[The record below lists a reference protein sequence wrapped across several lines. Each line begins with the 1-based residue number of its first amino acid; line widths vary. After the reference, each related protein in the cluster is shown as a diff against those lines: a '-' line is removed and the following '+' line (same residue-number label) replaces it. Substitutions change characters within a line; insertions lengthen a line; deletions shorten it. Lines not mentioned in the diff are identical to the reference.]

1 MPTFTEVPRAPRT
14 VGDDLDLVNNLR
26 NLYVLARNKR
36 RERYDIWHRNY
47 RLINNRMGS
56 QAGLQANWAPSP
68 RDSEIYPTI
77 SALVAWMTDQNTFID
92 LTPASDPH
100 SPYYEFVGGLCND
113 LSAVLYSTWLA
124 EDYNGQIKLALW
136 DAFTYGVGI
145 VKSVWDN
152 AVSNGY
158 GNALLR
164 RVDPYS
170 FYPDPNATSLED
182 AEYLIEARRM
192 SFDELERRYPDKA
205 DRVHDLWSSSYETDE
220 RPNVFDGVSRVPKAN
235 PGALPGA
242 GTLTSY
248 SGSGQVRYGRPRSN
262 SQLYDP
268 IPGIVVYECWL
279 RENSHWSND
288 QSDPDTPIT
297 GERHIE
303 DKWRVVSFAG
313 NEILLDEMAED
324 LWSHAQHPYE
334 RYAFDDIGEFY
345 GISLVD
351 HLAHPQIYIN
361 RLLTALQHNAELVG
375 NPIFLEAAGSGTERT
390 SIINR
395 PGQRLTLKGTAAMQ
409 NKPDW
414 LRPPD
419 MPAGVSDLVQFW
431 ISRMENISGL
441 SAIVRGATPTA
452 RNAEGVIS
460 SIQEAAFVRI
470 RSGLRNL
477 EKCLEK
483 ATTKLA
489 DLIID
494 NYTEPRYMAILGPDG
509 EQSTLALKARHF
521 DAPTPKGATPLK
533 YTINIKA
540 GAASPTSRQARMA
553 EADNLFTLGVI
564 DDEAVLEA
572 HQYPRAKQVIQRK
585 YEKVAA
591 GAQEPGGPGARKRAG
606 RSS

>member
-1 MPTFTEVPRAPRT
+1 MPTFTNALRDQAYR
-14 VGDDLDLVNNLR
+14 GDDVELISRLR
-26 NLYVLARNKR
+26 NLYVLARNHKR
-36 RERYDIWHRNY
+36 HRYDQWHRNY
-47 RLINNRMGS
+47 RLLHNRMGS
-56 QAGLQANWAPSP
+56 SGALQSTWMPSP

-77 SALVAWMTDQNTFID
+77 SALVAWMTDQNTYID
-92 LTPASDPH
+92 LTPAADPH
-100 SPYYEFVGGLCND
+100 SPYYEFVSKLCND

-136 DAFTYGVGI
+136 DAFTYGLGI

-152 AVSNGY
+152 AISNGY

-170 FYPDPNATSLED
+170 FYPDPNATSLHD

-205 DRVHDLWSSSYETDE
+205 DAVRDLWSSSGEVDE
-220 RPNVFDGVSRVPKAN
+220 RPDSYTDVSKVPKAN
-235 PGALPGA
+235 PGALPG
-242 GTLTSY
+242 
-248 SGSGQVRYGRPRSN
+248 GQVRWSVPRSTAK
-262 SQLYDP
+262 LYDP

-279 RENSHWSND
+279 RENSSWRDD

-297 GERHIE
+297 GENHIE

-313 NEILLDEMAED
+313 NTVLLDEMAED
-324 LWSHAQHPYE
+324 LWSHGQHPYE

-351 HLAHPQIYIN
+351 HMAHPQIYIN
-361 RLLTALQHNAELVG
+361 RLLTALQQNAELVG
-375 NPIFLEAAGSGTERT
+375 NPIFIEAANSGTDRVA
-390 SIINR
+390 IINR
-395 PGQRLTLKGTAAMQ
+395 PGQRLRLTGAAAMQ
-409 NKPDW
+409 NRPDW

-470 RSGLRNL
+470 RSALRNL

-483 ATTKLA
+483 STVKLG
-489 DLIID
+489 DLIVD
-494 NYTEPRYMAILGPDG
+494 NYTEPRFMAIIGPDG
-509 EQSTLALKARHF
+509 AQTSMALRARHF
-521 DAPTPKGATPLK
+521 YGPSDRGAAPLK
-533 YTINIKA
+533 YTVNIKA

-553 EADNLFTLGVI
+553 EADNLFVI
-564 DDEAVLEA
+564 GAVDDEAVLEA
-572 HQYPRAKQVIQRK
+572 HQYPNAKEVIRRK
-585 YEKVAA
+585 TEKEAA
-591 GAQEPGGPGARKRAG
+591 GLAQPGGPGARQRTRK
-606 RSS
+606 